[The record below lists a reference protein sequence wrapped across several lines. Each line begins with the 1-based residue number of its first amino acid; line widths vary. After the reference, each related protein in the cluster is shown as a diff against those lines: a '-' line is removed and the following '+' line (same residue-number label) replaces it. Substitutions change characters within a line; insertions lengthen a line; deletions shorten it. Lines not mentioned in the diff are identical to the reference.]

1 MTDSTKRAIRT
12 GVQTLFGI
20 VAAVAILV
28 PIVGDQYP
36 ALAGVGAA
44 ALGVTVAISKAWN
57 ALEEAEL
64 IPSWLKDAPGK
75 HEATTPAPTTTP
87 AVPAQGTSPD
97 TGESSAALVL
107 LVLAVVCLAILAL
120 KAIGA

>member
-12 GVQTLFGI
+12 GVQTLLGL

-28 PIVGDQYP
+28 PIIGDQYP

-44 ALGVTVAISKAWN
+44 ALAFTVAVTKCWN
-57 ALEEAEL
+57 ALEEAGL

-75 HEATTPAPTTTP
+75 HEAPTDSTAPT
-87 AVPAQGTSPD
+87 QG
-97 TGESSAALVL
+97 A
-107 LVLAVVCLAILAL
+107 
-120 KAIGA
+120 